1 MIAVR
6 FLIAFAL
13 WVAVASAARADD
25 GEQREREWRHVRDVL
40 FTALADSTYEGN
52 RVTRWDEQPVVILIG
67 AKDEDRA
74 LVRRAIEKWNPLMF
88 DFPIRIEEVDKG
100 NVNIG
105 ILFAS
110 RQNMPAMAARHG
122 MQADIARR
130 GTGYT
135 EMSVRPDHAAQISVT
150 LIQDEL
156 EGDERAATVIHEL
169 YHALGPSGHSSVFP
183 GSVIFQNETQNSTAL
198 GLSAIDAKVLALLYG
213 YLSPGDTEADV
224 RAAFDRHWDA
234 LDSVVAGQ

>member
-1 MIAVR
+1 MTVRIFAAIAVC
-6 FLIAFAL
+6 
-13 WVAVASAARADD
+13 VAWIDAACADAGD
-25 GEQREREWRHVRDVL
+25 RREREWRHVRDVL
-40 FTALADSTYEGN
+40 FTALDDSTYEGN
-52 RVTRWDEQPVVILIG
+52 RVTRWDEQPVIILIG

-74 LVRRAIEKWNPLMF
+74 LVNRAIEKWNPLLH
-88 DFPIRIEEVDKG
+88 DFPMRIEEIDRGDV
-100 NVNIG
+100 NVG

-156 EGDERAATVIHEL
+156 EGDERHATIVHEL
-169 YHALGPSGHSSVFP
+169 YHALGPSGHSSVYP
-183 GSVIFQNETQNSTAL
+183 GSIIFQGETQNSTAL

-213 YLSPGDTEADV
+213 YLSPGDTEEDV